1 MTYILGLTGGIASGK
16 STISNIL
23 AGYGACI
30 IDGDQ
35 VARELQQP
43 GTVGLCQIENQFGS
57 RYLNDDGSLNRG
69 LLGEL
74 VFNHHDQLEKL
85 NQIMRPLIHKKI
97 VKILQQAQSSCKRL
111 IVIDMAL
118 LFEGSYDQ
126 MCTSTMVVKTT
137 PERQLA
143 NLMKRNHLSRDEAE
157 ARINSQMS
165 NLERS
170 KMADEIILNNGSVE
184 DLKLKMLKW
193 LQSKHLLES
202 EVD

>member
-1 MTYILGLTGGIASGK
+1 MTYVLGLTGGIASGK

-23 AGYGACI
+23 AEYGACI

-43 GTVGLCQIENQFGS
+43 GTVGLRQIEGQFGS

-97 VKILQQAQSSCKRL
+97 VKILQRAQSSCKRL

-126 MCTSTMVVKTT
+126 MCTSTMVVETT

-157 ARINSQMS
+157 ARINSQMG

-170 KMADEIILNNGSVE
+170 KMADEVILNNGSVE